1 MYCMGICHAMAA
13 PLCGILAINHQ
24 ESTGASNELLMSELM
39 NYLFDRIWV
48 SDIKKISTVS

>member
-1 MYCMGICHAMAA
+1 MGICHAMAA

-24 ESTGASNELLMSELM
+24 ESTGASNELLMTELM